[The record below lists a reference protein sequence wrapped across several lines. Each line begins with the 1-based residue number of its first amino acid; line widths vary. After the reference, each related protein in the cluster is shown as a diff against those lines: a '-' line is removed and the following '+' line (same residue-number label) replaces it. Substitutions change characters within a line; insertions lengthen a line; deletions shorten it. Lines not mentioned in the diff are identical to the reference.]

1 MRPISGF
8 SSCAARS
15 RMSHALAALL
25 VASPGS
31 RPPGSPNLSPRVLDR
46 VSKVAPMKLTREASA
61 IVGRS
66 SIGMLALRS
75 RRLPLVNPAVF
86 SFASGSLWM
95 TTSRF
100 AAKTIIAKRDPRA
113 AFLVDVGSQAVL
125 LRGALEVFDPLDASS
140 QLRAMLE
147 GPGYFLGM
155 AGYALR
161 NAPFIAGYALDLARL
176 PREWMPYNRV
186 VLRLKLS
193 DADLVEGSPFPPAQ
207 AARVPAVPAEVSRR
221 LAGVS
226 RGYACWIEGGMPVV
240 RPAFWE
246 VDHGRV
252 TVAPTSGRPRA
263 GSPGALV
270 VESHHR
276 FRPSL
281 MVGACV
287 RGSFAASNDGEAIA
301 ERYGIKLGEVP
312 PVIELKAERVTS
324 WRGFAITTA
333 VPRSARQLRVAEG

>member
-1 MRPISGF
+1 
-8 SSCAARS
+8 
-15 RMSHALAALL
+15 
-25 VASPGS
+25 
-31 RPPGSPNLSPRVLDR
+31 
-46 VSKVAPMKLTREASA
+46 MKLTREASA

-66 SIGMLALRS
+66 SIGMLALRA

-95 TTSRF
+95 TTSRY

-113 AFLVDVGSQAVL
+113 AFLVDGGTKAVL
-125 LRGALEVFDPLDASS
+125 LRGALEVFDPLQVSS
-140 QLRAMLE
+140 QIRAMLE

-186 VLRLKLS
+186 VMRLKLS
-193 DADLVEGSPFPPAQ
+193 NADLIEDAPFPPAQ

-226 RGYACWIEGGMPVV
+226 RAYACWIEGGQPVI

-246 VDHGRV
+246 VDRGEV
-252 TVAPTSGRPRA
+252 SVAPTSGRPRSGA
-263 GSPGALV
+263 PGALV

-276 FRPSL
+276 FRPSM

-287 RGSFAASNDGEAIA
+287 RGTFAPSSESDAIA
-301 ERYGIKLGEVP
+301 ERYGIEGSEVP
-312 PVIELKAERVTS
+312 PVVELKPERVTS
-324 WRGFAITTA
+324 WRGFATTTA
-333 VPRSARQLRVAEG
+333 VPRGARHLRVAEG

>member
-1 MRPISGF
+1 ME
-8 SSCAARS
+8 
-15 RMSHALAALL
+15 
-25 VASPGS
+25 
-31 RPPGSPNLSPRVLDR
+31 
-46 VSKVAPMKLTREASA
+46 LTKEASA
-61 IVGRS
+61 ILGRA

-75 RRLPLVNPAVF
+75 GRLPLVNPAVY

-95 TTSRF
+95 TTSRY

-113 AFLVDVGSQAVL
+113 AFLVDGGDKAVL
-125 LRGALEVFDPLDASS
+125 LRGALEVFDPLSLSNDV
-140 QLRAMLE
+140 RAVLE

-161 NAPFIAGYALDLARL
+161 NAPFFAGYVLDLTKL

-193 DADLVEGSPFPPAQ
+193 DADLVEGAPFPPAQ

-226 RGYACWIEGGMPVV
+226 RGYACWIEGGLPVL

-246 VDHGRV
+246 VDHGEV
-252 TVAPTSGRPRA
+252 TVAPTSGRPRSGA
-263 GSPGALV
+263 PGALV

-276 FRPSL
+276 FRPSM

-287 RGSFAASNDGEAIA
+287 RGTFAPSNESAAIA
-301 ERYGIKLGEVP
+301 ERYAIESSEVP
-312 PVIELKAERVTS
+312 PVIDLKPERVTS

-333 VPRSARQLRVAEG
+333 VPRSARHLRVAEG